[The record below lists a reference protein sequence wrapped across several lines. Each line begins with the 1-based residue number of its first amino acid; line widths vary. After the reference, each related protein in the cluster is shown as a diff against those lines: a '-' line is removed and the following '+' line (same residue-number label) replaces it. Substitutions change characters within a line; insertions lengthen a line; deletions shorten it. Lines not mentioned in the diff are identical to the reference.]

1 MFGQPEETNF
11 QLKER
16 DKNWSRND
24 KTKSDPLRDG
34 ESDQRSTEVTDRN
47 LNGAGRNRQK
57 GDDLDKV
64 TDYFCATR
72 ARALTSVYTAHASMT
87 QNSAGRI
94 CENSSALKLSC
105 NCNCVCLSVSPEG
118 SLRRSPCSVFSGR
131 VSYSWMKIRLL
142 GRQISREF
150 GIFERFSTFFRK
162 LSIAVFAKSMTR
174 WPWAVLRFIE
184 ALVSSTKQRTGMIWC
199 FRQIWKGQNFFQ
211 KLRQQ
216 RFGHAARGWNCFG
229 QFLKSGKNWNDRHKT
244 TPEKNEML
252 SISSLARL

>member
-1 MFGQPEETNF
+1 
-11 QLKER
+11 
-16 DKNWSRND
+16 
-24 KTKSDPLRDG
+24 
-34 ESDQRSTEVTDRN
+34 
-47 LNGAGRNRQK
+47 
-57 GDDLDKV
+57 
-64 TDYFCATR
+64 
-72 ARALTSVYTAHASMT
+72 MT

-94 CENSSALKLSC
+94 CENSSALKKLSC

-184 ALVSSTKQRTGMIWC
+184 ALVSSTKQRTGINLM
-199 FRQIWKGQNFFQ
+199 FSSNLKRSEFFQ